1 MGKQGPKSINIINK
15 ARMGSAMQ
23 DGVNPPML
31 KSQGV
36 PMAPSSPAKIAPVIG
51 VGIGIAARWALRKGA
66 QQLMKRGAKKW
77 LTSKG
82 LKEGTKKMAGKIVS
96 SSTNKV
102 PRGKL
107 GNVAK
112 NWTAEGTGSTTW
124 YGKGTK
130 WLKDAFVTPGKSIGG
145 AINKNIGPFG
155 GINTKT
161 LGSLAD
167 YAGYG
172 YGGHKLASSFGSE
185 AKDSGE
191 SNLPPGPY
199 VAPDVSKDNNNTN
212 NKPYVKPGGKAT
224 GKIADYASGSDARK
238 AEYDARGWKY
248 DDTIKGYD
256 KKGNKLASDNRTAP
270 KPSVNTNPF
279 IDVNKKPVAKVET
292 VKPASSTSSASSAP
306 STTPSSSPRKQIP
319 FENPTNRKEIR
330 VNKQY
335 RKATGMDKKDIKTA
349 KLEEKMNISGDG
361 LGGRILSNRV
371 INRYDRGME
380 SQVNVSPDKKPV
392 GIKQPVAKVN
402 ELKPKSVQPLA
413 TKPMSVDVSSL
424 KPRGELQTTSQ
435 ANKAQDE
442 LDLKGSPFKR
452 KGCGPRGL
460 GSQYK

>member
-36 PMAPSSPAKIAPVIG
+36 PMAPSSPAKIAPL
-51 VGIGIAARWALRKGA
+51 IGIAAGIAGRRLLGW
-66 QQLMKRGAKKW
+66 GAKKLIQGQARKW
-77 LTSKG
+77 LTNKG
-82 LKEGTKKMAGKIVS
+82 FKAAGKRFLNSKTGKFAKGVRTGKETTGLGKFFKFGETSVVKPFQSLANI
-96 SSTNKV
+96 TGNKT
-102 PRGKL
+102 L
-107 GNVAK
+107 
-112 NWTAEGTGSTTW
+112 S
-124 YGKGTK
+124 
-130 WLKDAFVTPGKSIGG
+130 
-145 AINKNIGPFG
+145 NIGR
-155 GINTKT
+155 
-161 LGSLAD
+161 LAD
-167 YAGYG
+167 YASYG
-172 YGGHKLASSFGSE
+172 YGGSQLASSFGSE

-199 VAPDVSKDNNNTN
+199 VAPEAPNNNNNSNN

-279 IDVNKKPVAKVET
+279 VDVNKKPVAKVET
-292 VKPASSTSSASSAP
+292 VKPASSTSSASSASSAS
-306 STTPSSSPRKQIP
+306 STTSSSSPRKQIP
-319 FENPTNRKEIR
+319 FENPTNRQQIR

-335 RKATGMDKKDIKTA
+335 RKATGMNKKDIKTA

-402 ELKPKSVQPLA
+402 ELKPKDVQPLA